1 MYVRFFVNAGE
12 DIARRGSHKLLSVEE
27 EEGGEEEE
35 LLPSVSTSPSS
46 AEEEEGIANKASEG
60 IVGGAGA
67 VFSLD

>member
-1 MYVRFFVNAGE
+1 MYVRFFVNARE
-12 DIARRGSHKLLSVEE
+12 DIARRGGHKLLSVEE

-46 AEEEEGIANKASEG
+46 AEEEGIANKVSEG